1 MIVSFDFVFSYVVV
15 VNSTKS
21 IYIDRNLLWSMN
33 DWLTILIVLIDHG
46 CQFCRWRKKFLTNK
60 QKKMKILKVKN
71 SFFQVCFLIFF
82 PITLIDWFESISL
95 INFSFKLQYFPLP
108 LLFFFEYH
116 HSKLLCFYF
125 LPWRFR
131 FYLWI
136 FFLVFIHSWLHQI
149 KLDSLEF
156 HYVNHHH

>member
-108 LLFFFEYH
+108 LLFF
-116 HSKLLCFYF
+116 LNIITLNCFVS
-125 LPWRFR
+125 
-131 FYLWI
+131 I
-136 FFLVFIHSWLHQI
+136 FSHEDSVFIYGFFFFVFIHSWLHQI
-149 KLDSLEF
+149 ELDSLEF